1 MPFLVTMVWLHLHDS
16 EVNLNLITLMDRE
29 TEHLALEET
38 TTKFRHLSACGE
50 AFFSHEYS

>member
-1 MPFLVTMVWLHLHDS
+1 MVWLHLHDS

-38 TTKFRHLSACGE
+38 TTKFRYLGMWE
-50 AFFSHEYS
+50 TFFSHEYS

>member
-38 TTKFRHLSACGE
+38 TTKFRHLGMWGNI
-50 AFFSHEYS
+50 F

>member
-29 TEHLALEET
+29 TEHLALEDEVPT
-38 TTKFRHLSACGE
+38 PRYNGKNIF
-50 AFFSHEYS
+50 